1 MSARTTILRSQ
12 RGQRLAMAGL
22 AALAAFTLA
31 ACGPSGQ
38 EEMQAWMARQRASLH
53 PRIEPITEPRPFEPQ
68 AYTQAGAI
76 DPFSPQKLALALRR
90 DANLAAATS
99 ALVAPE
105 IKRRKEP
112 LEGYPLDAMSM
123 VGSLIKQGRP
133 IALIKVDNQL
143 HQVAV
148 GQYLG
153 QNYGR
158 IQRVTEH
165 EVRIRE
171 LVQDPSGTW
180 VERPA
185 TLQLQERAK

>member
-1 MSARTTILRSQ
+1 MNMRPTNVRGPRGLR
-12 RGQRLAMAGL
+12 GLRLAL
-22 AALAAFTLA
+22 AVLAAFMLA

-38 EEMQAWMARQRASLH
+38 EEMQAWMERQRASLH
-53 PRIEPITEPRPFEPQ
+53 PRIEPIAEPRPFEPQ
-68 AYTQAGAI
+68 AYTQAVAV

-158 IQRVTEH
+158 VQRVTEN

>member
-1 MSARTTILRSQ
+1 MNVRPTNF
-12 RGQRLAMAGL
+12 RGMRGLRLALAGL
-22 AALAAFTLA
+22 VALATLMLA

-53 PRIEPITEPRPFEPQ
+53 PRIEPIPEPRPFEPQ
-68 AYTQAGAI
+68 AYTQAGAV

-123 VGSLIKQGRP
+123 VGSLMKQGRP

-158 IQRVTEH
+158 VLRITES

>member
-1 MSARTTILRSQ
+1 MSARRFTPPGVS
-12 RGQRLAMAGL
+12 GPRLAL
-22 AALAAFTLA
+22 ASLFALATLTLA

-38 EEMQAWMARQRASLH
+38 EEMQAWMERQRASLH
-53 PRIEPITEPRPFEPQ
+53 PRIEPIAEPRPFEPQ

-76 DPFSPQKLALALRR
+76 DPFSPQKLAIALRR

-123 VGSLIKQGRP
+123 VGSLMKQGRP
-133 IALIKVDNQL
+133 IALVKVDNQL

-158 IQRVTEH
+158 VQRITEN

>member
-1 MSARTTILRSQ
+1 MTAPRAHPMSGCRAGGLRLL
-12 RGQRLAMAGL
+12 LAGA
-22 AALAAFTLA
+22 AALALS

-38 EEMQAWMARQRASLH
+38 EEMQAWMARQRAGLS
-53 PRIEPITEPRPFEPQ
+53 PRIEPIPEPRPFVPQ
-68 AYTQAGAI
+68 AYTQASAV

-90 DANLAAATS
+90 DASLAAATS

-105 IKRRKEP
+105 LKRRKEV
-112 LEGYPLDAMSM
+112 LEGYPLDSMSM
-123 VGSLIKQGRP
+123 VGSLLKQGRP
-133 IALIKVDNQL
+133 VALIRVDNQL
-143 HQVAV
+143 FQASV

-158 IQRVTEH
+158 IQRITEH

-171 LVQDPSGTW
+171 LVRDPAGTW